1 MIDVRHEY
9 MGMLA
14 AAAGKKYAKKEAA
27 LSGTIGVLGA
37 LDLAGRGTGAGI
49 GALKSVA
56 KAGAAYAVPL
66 AAMYLFSKYLAIPA
80 FAGYAM
86 GHSLATSAS
95 PSKADI
101 EAAENNALAKETMR
115 RTKALEGMPSVT
127 PQARNKDMM
136 TRRSMF
142 DAEEAY

>member
-9 MGMLA
+9 KGMLA
-14 AAAGKKYAKKEAA
+14 AAAEKKYARKEATL
-27 LSGTIGVLGA
+27 LSAFDFAGRVGGAGLGA
-37 LDLAGRGTGAGI
+37 LGT
-49 GALKSVA
+49 VA

-66 AAMYLFSKYLAIPA
+66 AAMYLFSKYLAIPS

-86 GHSLATSAS
+86 GHSLATSMS

-115 RTKALEGMPSVT
+115 RTKALEGMPAVT

-136 TRRSMF
+136 TRRSAF
-142 DAEEAY
+142 DMEEAY